1 MLPASASATINDLLP
16 DVQLLLQNRTDLG
29 NYSPEKFMRKAIQEL
44 TQAYPFEELRT
55 VGPQQFLTVGQF
67 QYPVTFFVNAGED
80 YRQLHALNI
89 FVDPTQ
95 NTVAYPLHYDTPT
108 AIQTLLFIPG
118 GLPARWTRFGQNIW
132 VGPKPGQRYTMF
144 MVYQRAHPFNETNLA
159 SSPIYMPPDWLEAV
173 EYATAYRLAAGPL
186 RWPDMAAQL
195 RAMLYGDPNDTAD
208 VGLIKRLWSQ
218 QQLDERMHSR
228 SMTVVARRN

>member
-1 MLPASASATINDLLP
+1 MLPASASATISDLLP
-16 DVQLLLQNRTDLG
+16 NVQLILQNRTDILS
-29 NYSPEKFMRKAIQEL
+29 YSPEKFMRKAILEL

-55 VGPQQFLTVGQF
+55 AGPQQLLTVGQY

-89 FVDPTQ
+89 FVDPNT

-132 VGPKPGQRYTMF
+132 VGPQPNQMYTVF
-144 MVYQRAHPFNETNLA
+144 MVYQRAHPFNEQNIP
-159 SSPIYMPPDWLEAV
+159 SSPIYMPPEFLEAV

-186 RWPDMAAQL
+186 RWSDMATQL

-228 SMTVVARRN
+228 NFTMVVQR